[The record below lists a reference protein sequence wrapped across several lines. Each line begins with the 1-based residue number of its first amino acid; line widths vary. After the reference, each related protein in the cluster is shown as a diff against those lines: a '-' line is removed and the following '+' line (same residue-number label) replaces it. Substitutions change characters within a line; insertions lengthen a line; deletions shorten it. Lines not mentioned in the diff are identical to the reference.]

1 MFRGRA
7 RAGRTEGR
15 FPMQNMSPF
24 SVSRGATASRD
35 TALPFLRRVYLLL
48 TAGIGFAI
56 AGALSALY
64 LGSPVALGSS
74 AGGVVYAPP
83 AVALAMAH
91 PFLLLAVFFGAFFAA
106 SFARNKPGLNLVAL
120 FGFTFI
126 TGLWLAPTLF
136 VVQAAALQGTT
147 LDPSPIRDAFLL
159 TGAAFTGLT
168 GYALVTKKDFSF
180 MRAALSMG
188 LWVLIG
194 ASILGIFLQSAALNL
209 AISSVAVLVFGGF
222 ILHDT
227 SRLLRGREG
236 DDAVGA
242 ALGMFLNVLNL
253 FMALLNILS
262 SRRR

>member
-1 MFRGRA
+1 
-7 RAGRTEGR
+7 
-15 FPMQNMSPF
+15 MQNMSPL
-24 SVSRGATASRD
+24 SYSRGAAASRD

-48 TAGIGFAI
+48 SAGIGFAI

-64 LGSPVALGSS
+64 LGEPVALGSS
-74 AGGVVYAPP
+74 GGVVYAPP

-91 PFLLLAVFFGAFFAA
+91 PFLLLAGLFGAFFAA
-106 SFARNKPGLNLVAL
+106 TFARNKPGLNLVAL

-136 VVQAAALQGTT
+136 VVQAAASQGTT

-180 MRAALSMG
+180 MAAALSMG

-209 AISSVAVLVFGGF
+209 AVASVAVLLFGGF
-222 ILHDT
+222 ILYDT

>member
-1 MFRGRA
+1 
-7 RAGRTEGR
+7 
-15 FPMQNMSPF
+15 MQNMSPF
-24 SVSRGATASRD
+24 SYSRGAAASRD

-48 TAGIGFAI
+48 SGGIGFAI

-64 LGSPVALGSS
+64 LGTPVALGSS
-74 AGGVVYAPP
+74 GVYAPP

-91 PFLLLAVFFGAFFAA
+91 PFLLLILFFGAFFAA

-120 FGFTFI
+120 LGFTFI

-136 VVQAAALQGTT
+136 VVQAAASQGTT

-180 MRAALSMG
+180 MGAALSMG

-194 ASILGIFLQSAALNL
+194 ASILGIFLQSAALHL
-209 AISSVAVLVFGGF
+209 AVASVAVLLFGGF
-222 ILHDT
+222 ILYDT